1 MAFGDP
7 RPGRP
12 TWLGIWPQELKLMA
26 MGLLSGIR
34 ALIWAIVL
42 LMAPWSEGPVDNF
55 LALKKCW
62 FVVGLVGSNLN
73 RGMPPAS
80 FQGCV
85 GCERRDMLRR
95 GSCKVVIYTISI
107 ITKSFFGDTHIEFS
121 TVGVAT

>member
-1 MAFGDP
+1 
-7 RPGRP
+7 
-12 TWLGIWPQELKLMA
+12 MA

-42 LMAPWSEGPVDNF
+42 LMAPWSEGPVGGF

-85 GCERRDMLRR
+85 GCERERHVAPRELQGGDLYHQHHHQVLLRR
-95 GSCKVVIYTISI
+95 HPY
-107 ITKSFFGDTHIEFS
+107 
-121 TVGVAT
+121 